1 VSGEASAK
9 TDLSGIT
16 KGEAGLS
23 AEGGKRTRRRIKKT
37 LDTGKALLYMTDSQ
51 SKKSERKY
59 VMGKQQD
66 KMSILFVGAGVI
78 GSIYAAKMAHAGHDI
93 TVLARGKRLENIRQ
107 PGIVLKND
115 TSGQRMVMRVKTRE
129 TLGGEEAYDLI
140 IVAVRSD
147 QVGSILPVLAADKK
161 SPAILFMVN
170 NPMGYEKW
178 IEAVGRKRT
187 LIGFPGAGGGIK
199 GAVVNYTLV
208 PGWMQPTTI
217 GELDGAITPR
227 VKRISAVMIS
237 AGFPV
242 SICENMDAWQK
253 YHVAFITPCS
263 FAIYHALNKGRKLS
277 ESKESVI
284 LMEKGIQEGF
294 RVLRSLGVPV
304 TPAKLKAL
312 ELIPERVLIKVIL
325 WWAGTRQFDMVAVR
339 HSLNA
344 KEEMEVLA
352 AKFMQLAQK
361 SDVQT
366 PVLDLLYHGL
376 VREVLQAQDF
386 GTMCSGICKDGGR

>member
-1 VSGEASAK
+1 
-9 TDLSGIT
+9 
-16 KGEAGLS
+16 
-23 AEGGKRTRRRIKKT
+23 
-37 LDTGKALLYMTDSQ
+37 MTDSQ
-51 SKKSERKY
+51 SSNVERRY

-66 KMSILFVGAGVI
+66 KMRVLFVGAGVI
-78 GSIYAAKMAHAGHDI
+78 GSIYAAKMANAGHDI

-107 PGIVLKND
+107 QGIVLEND
-115 TSGQRMVMRVKTRE
+115 TSGQRMVMRVKTTE
-129 TLGGEEAYDLI
+129 TLGGDEGYDLI
-140 IVAVRSD
+140 IVAVRND
-147 QVGSILPVLAADKK
+147 QVGSILPLLAADKK
-161 SPAILFMVN
+161 SSAILFMVN
-170 NPMGYEKW
+170 NPLGYEKW
-178 IEAVGRKRT
+178 IETVGRKRT
-187 LIGFPGAGGGIK
+187 LIGFPGAGGEIN
-199 GAVVNYTLV
+199 GAVVNYTIV
-208 PGWMQPTTI
+208 PGWMQPTTM
-217 GELDGAITPR
+217 GELDQMVSAR
-227 VKRISAVMIS
+227 LKRIADAFRR

-242 SICENMDAWQK
+242 SFCSNMDAWQK

-284 LMEKGIQEGF
+284 LMVKGIQEGF

-325 WWAGTRQFDMVAVR
+325 WWAGTCQFDVVAVR

-344 KEEMEVLA
+344 KEEMQVLG

-361 SDVQT
+361 SGIHT
-366 PVLDLLYHGL
+366 PALDLLYHGL
-376 VREVLQAQDF
+376 VREVLKAQDF